1 MPTGCRRWKVSSTV
15 PSPRAAA
22 GWCWQRP
29 SPFWNGCTPTRSVW
43 ALLPSLSAAQ
53 PKKQNARILFATYQ
67 LAKEGL
73 DIPCLDRLVLATP
86 TRNKVIVQQS
96 IGRIQR
102 PAPGKTEAL
111 VIDLVDEKTPQ
122 LLVQYKQRRTLYRKM
137 NITEKE

>member
-1 MPTGCRRWKVSSTV
+1 M
-15 PSPRAAA
+15 
-22 GWCWQRP
+22 
-29 SPFWNGCTPTRSVW
+29 
-43 ALLPSLSAAQ
+43 
-53 PKKQNARILFATYQ
+53 
-67 LAKEGL
+67 
-73 DIPCLDRLVLATP
+73 LATP

-111 VIDLVDEKTPQ
+111 VIDLVDEKTLQ

>member
-1 MPTGCRRWKVSSTV
+1 M
-15 PSPRAAA
+15 
-22 GWCWQRP
+22 
-29 SPFWNGCTPTRSVW
+29 
-43 ALLPSLSAAQ
+43 SAAQ
-53 PKKQNARILFATYQ
+53 PKSRAHSCPRPHEAGQARILFATYQ

-122 LLVQYKQRRTLYRKM
+122 LLVQHKQRRTLYRKM